1 MKKHD
6 MNSLF
11 KILISCKRRSGR
23 YAGLTLIEIL
33 MTIFVLAVG
42 LLGVAALM
50 PVGSYQMQ
58 RGQIAQRVSEIGPGA
73 LDLLE
78 ASNMY
83 SPSRWSTGST
93 EFDDVTEH
101 TVSGAEQE
109 WVRNSHTST
118 PAVAGEG
125 THVLEFIRSDDASKL
140 GQYYVPGTE
149 TVDSGTNDVCVAR
162 RCEPFAIDPLYMYHP
177 QAANGAATN
186 FVSSASMPRITVSD
200 VITSAMAESI
210 FQNEEDLILVEDE
223 DTGFPTGREV
233 WGTGDNPIKAK
244 SEGNYSWLATFSPGE
259 TDSGSDPKQWT
270 VSVAVFYKRPLSLGT
285 ASQWTV
291 PIQGINSSTGGYTTV
306 TLDGSNSI
314 HIFEGTGTFDQD
326 AGDKMKIKRRMWG
339 LVTFTD
345 GIDKRA
351 RWYRVGTVQKPID
364 GNNNIKI
371 RLIGPDIPDAAQSL
385 NITFFEGLEGVFTR
399 AMMVE
404 ELPVGQP

>member
-1 MKKHD
+1 MKAIWV
-6 MNSLF
+6 S
-11 KILISCKRRSGR
+11 
-23 YAGLTLIEIL
+23 TVL
-33 MTIFVLAVG
+33 MTLSLSAC
-42 LLGVAALM
+42 
-50 PVGSYQMQ
+50 
-58 RGQIAQRVSEIGPGA
+58 IGP
-73 LDLLE
+73 
-78 ASNMY
+78 NN
-83 SPSRWSTGST
+83 SRMG
-93 EFDDVTEH
+93 
-101 TVSGAEQE
+101 
-109 WVRNSHTST
+109 
-118 PAVAGEG
+118 
-125 THVLEFIRSDDASKL
+125 
-140 GQYYVPGTE
+140 
-149 TVDSGTNDVCVAR
+149 
-162 RCEPFAIDPLYMYHP
+162 M
-177 QAANGAATN
+177 
-186 FVSSASMPRITVSD
+186 
-200 VITSAMAESI
+200 
-210 FQNEEDLILVEDE
+210 VEDE

-306 TLDGSNSI
+306 TLDGSNSTQ
-314 HIFEGTGTFDQD
+314 IFEGTGTFDQD

-339 LVTFTD
+339 LVSFTD

-399 AMMVE
+399 AMMVG
-404 ELPVGQP
+404 ELRATHL